1 MSAPSN
7 TNDALDKINRDE
19 CIVFD
24 HWKQINDQLRLLRF
38 ELSSIP
44 IDDPRR
50 VEISKLIENLKLMKK
65 KYNDTLQIPSYS
77 LVTKSATVIQH
88 SPPMPSETSQHC
100 NSLDSTLHQPL
111 CSNYD
116 ENTILTDLMN
126 IDNQTILCQLDHY
139 VKELSSNWK
148 GKILFPCHVV
158 FDCASITNST
168 SITDPPPMVDIC
180 DYVGGQMYNVKR
192 LYFSPTV
199 YLPPTSASD
208 MLSTNA
214 HLCMGWVKLCR
225 ELMVAAHECGNPIVC
240 NGSQKSNVNNRV
252 FRCGMLYPLT

>member
-1 MSAPSN
+1 
-7 TNDALDKINRDE
+7 
-19 CIVFD
+19 
-24 HWKQINDQLRLLRF
+24 
-38 ELSSIP
+38 
-44 IDDPRR
+44 
-50 VEISKLIENLKLMKK
+50 MKK

-100 NSLDSTLHQPL
+100 NSLDSTLHQPI

-139 VKELSSNWK
+139 VKELSSDWK
-148 GKILFPCHVV
+148 GKMMFSCHVV

-180 DYVGGQMYNVKR
+180 DYVGGQVYNAKR
-192 LYFSPTV
+192 LYFSPTCL
-199 YLPPTSASD
+199 YPPPTSDRD

-214 HLCMGWVKLCR
+214 HLCMGWFQT
-225 ELMVAAHECGNPIVC
+225 MP
-240 NGSQKSNVNNRV
+240 
-252 FRCGMLYPLT
+252 